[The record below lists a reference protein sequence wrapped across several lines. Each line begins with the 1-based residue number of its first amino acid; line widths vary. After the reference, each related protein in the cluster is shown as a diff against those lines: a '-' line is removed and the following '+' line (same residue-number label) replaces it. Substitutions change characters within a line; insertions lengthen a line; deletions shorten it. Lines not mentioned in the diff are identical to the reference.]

1 MFLSKSVSVYSR
13 DVHKFCFNIY
23 RTGSPLI
30 RISVV
35 PWRTLLYYY
44 CSIKYL
50 GNSWVLSQYFVG
62 SFSGWNLVV
71 RNMGLVYRNNFE
83 NKKNLFEQSY
93 RKFFNIRLSRDRPN
107 LKNSPVTPA
116 LKISLFYLYTF
127 LSRLRPFFLTIECL
141 FSKIA

>member
-1 MFLSKSVSVYSR
+1 
-13 DVHKFCFNIY
+13 
-23 RTGSPLI
+23 
-30 RISVV
+30 
-35 PWRTLLYYY
+35 
-44 CSIKYL
+44 
-50 GNSWVLSQYFVG
+50 
-62 SFSGWNLVV
+62 
-71 RNMGLVYRNNFE
+71 MGLVYRNNFE